1 MVTHIYPLIV
11 DLPILT
17 HIYMVIF
24 HSYLCLPK
32 ANHQP
37 AVTFQSHGQGQAPEE
52 IGHGFRLGAQ
62 SPVRLMHMME
72 KVRDT
77 SIAGWFFDQVKS
89 HQWMMT
95 GGTPIE
101 IPVWNYIC
109 V

>member
-1 MVTHIYPLIV
+1 MEMVTHIYPLIV

-52 IGHGFRLGAQ
+52 IGHGFRLGGAKP
-62 SPVRLMHMME
+62 SSTHAHDG
-72 KVRDT
+72 KG
-77 SIAGWFFDQVKS
+77 AGYLNS
-89 HQWMMT
+89 WM
-95 GGTPIE
+95 
-101 IPVWNYIC
+101 VF
-109 V
+109 